1 MKKRKV
7 KRYNGEET
15 SVVET
20 PDITEETE
28 SERRSRNLLGEQGRI
43 IGEAMAPRRSIEKYI
58 RQGERTPS
66 ESPRENFGEAFSA
79 ARRSG
84 AKSFEFGGKRYTTEM
99 ASEKKRVRS
108 TAPTPDESAAE
119 TSRLARQAKM
129 TESSRDSEGS
139 SGYAVPAA
147 IGTGAAAA
155 LAKMA
160 MGRGEKKESL
170 SDRVKA
176 REAGKSQSGST
187 VGKMPGS
194 SLSDPY
200 SMQLGSDLD
209 VKRTLRGNKRMGMDS
224 RDTEF
229 KKGGKIKKM
238 ASGGKSSTASSRA
251 DGIAQRGKTRG
262 RIC

>member
-1 MKKRKV
+1 MRRKV
-7 KRYNGEET
+7 KRYAEGEL
-15 SVVET
+15 VDGD
-20 PDITEETE
+20 DIP
-28 SERRSRNLLGEQGRI
+28 
-43 IGEAMAPRRSIEKYI
+43 MD
-58 RQGERTPS
+58 
-66 ESPRENFGEAFSA
+66 ESPRRAMKDYMANAPEDRVGSYTSPRRASFGEAFSE

-84 AKSFEFGGKRYTTEM
+84 EKTFMYGGKRYTTEM

-108 TAPTPDESAAE
+108 TAPTADESAAE
-119 TSRLARQAKM
+119 TARLARQAKM
-129 TESSRDSEGS
+129 TESSRDKEGTP
-139 SGYAVPAA
+139 GYAAPAA
-147 IGTGAAAA
+147 LAGAGAAAA

-170 SDRVKA
+170 ADRVKA

-238 ASGGKSSTASSRA
+238 ASGGKSSASSRA

-262 RIC
+262 RMC